1 MVAHETEHPAAGKGV
16 VYVRVSG
23 TPFGR
28 DPFSPENQRRI
39 CQNYARG
46 ESAEIVLEFADLAV
60 SGREEDAKRPG
71 FEAALGLLR
80 GRKVETLYVAT
91 LDRFSRR
98 GARHVYEVLDGLEE
112 VGGRIVFVADGLDTR
127 QPSARRNIAQLA
139 EQAKAEAD
147 AGSWRLGQWHAHNRR
162 SGLWKR
168 IRPYGYVVNNGK
180 LQPHPIEGPIVR
192 SIVDRYLAGSSLRSI
207 AVSLNVQHVKP
218 PRLVFYEEALAK
230 GYIARK
236 PAADSWS
243 YVAVRGIL
251 TAPALA
257 ALISHKG
264 EVCYDLQ
271 GEPISAGRGIVTP
284 HERVRVLAEIDRRAA
299 IRGTRGLTADEEFIG
314 TDHSPKYLLTGFGR
328 CGECGRALQRIV
340 TTRGGVYY
348 RCAKKGRGQTCRGGI
363 ISGTFLETEVTRRC
377 TERLQ
382 SLAQR
387 NQILGRDAKQLS
399 PETWK
404 SLPLA
409 QSRAILSRAIREVW
423 VYSAD
428 VPVKRR
434 IYIVWAGESRPL
446 PRARSRSGA

>member
-1 MVAHETEHPAAGKGV
+1 VVAHLTAHPSAGKGV

-23 TPFGR
+23 TPYGP

-39 CQNYARG
+39 CQDCASG
-46 ESAEIVLEFADLAV
+46 EKADIVIEFADLAV

-98 GARHVYEVLDGLEE
+98 GVHHVNEVLDRVEE

-127 QPSARRNIAQLA
+127 QPGARREIAQLA

-180 LQPHPIEGPIVR
+180 LHPHPIEGPIVR
-192 SIVDRYLAGSSLRSI
+192 SIVDRYLAGASLRSI
-207 AVSLNVQHVKP
+207 AKSLNVQHVKP

-230 GYIARK
+230 GYMARK

-264 EVCYDLQ
+264 QVCHDLQ
-271 GEPISAGRGIVTP
+271 GEPICAGKGIVTP
-284 HERVRVLAEIDRRAA
+284 EERARILAEIKRRGA
-299 IRGTRGLTADEEFIG
+299 IQGTRRLTGVDGFSGIH
-314 TDHSPKYLLTGFGR
+314 HSPKYLLTGFGR
-328 CGECGRALQRIV
+328 CGECGKALQRIE
-340 TTRGGVYY
+340 TSRGGVYY
-348 RCAKKGRGQTCRGGI
+348 RCARKGQGQICRGGI
-363 ISGTFLETEVTRRC
+363 ISGTFLEAEVTRRC
-377 TERLQ
+377 AERLR
-382 SLAQR
+382 SLAQSDPVR
-387 NQILGRDAKQLS
+387 ARDADQLSPQTWKHLPLAEKRAILGR
-399 PETWK
+399 
-404 SLPLA
+404 
-409 QSRAILSRAIREVW
+409 AIWEVW

-428 VPVKRR
+428 VPVNRR
-434 IYIVWAGESRPL
+434 VHLVWTGESRPV
-446 PRARSRSGA
+446 PSARSRSRA